1 MEDSGTPWLMFLLY
15 AFYLVIPLVSIP
27 IVMWTQA
34 RGENSA
40 SCASRKFCCRNISKV
55 TYVYTWIYLATA
67 IFSVTP
73 IGMEWEDGVYQ
84 MGTIYIISYVLAPAC
99 WFLGIMEY
107 CLSSDT
113 AYLHNLGDLAYLD
126 NFIRDVKADMPI
138 ISFHVECYHYETKT
152 RTVTKTDSDGNRR
165 TETETYREKK
175 VTYRGKM
182 NYQFDNC
189 EDISPMEVSGMGSS
203 NIVRI
208 KLTKSYEFG
217 NSATSQDF
225 QVNYDAFQAQHRN
238 KVNAVCANTSTVN
251 LIDED

>member
-113 AYLHNLGDLAYLD
+113 AYLHNLGDLAYLVFSHQYMFLEMEEAEP
-126 NFIRDVKADMPI
+126 NVMI
-138 ISFHVECYHYETKT
+138 HVLIL
-152 RTVTKTDSDGNRR
+152 
-165 TETETYREKK
+165 K
-175 VTYRGKM
+175 VICFFVQNQNKM
-182 NYQFDNC
+182 
-189 EDISPMEVSGMGSS
+189 
-203 NIVRI
+203 
-208 KLTKSYEFG
+208 
-217 NSATSQDF
+217 
-225 QVNYDAFQAQHRN
+225 
-238 KVNAVCANTSTVN
+238 
-251 LIDED
+251 